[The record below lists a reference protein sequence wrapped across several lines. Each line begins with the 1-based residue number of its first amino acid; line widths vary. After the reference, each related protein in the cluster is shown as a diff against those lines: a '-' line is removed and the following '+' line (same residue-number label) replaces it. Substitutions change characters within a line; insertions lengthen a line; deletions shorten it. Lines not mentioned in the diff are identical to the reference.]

1 MLEDISFNTYEFE
14 ADLCSLMANEHYQ
27 KAISAEIL
35 TEVKITFEEDVAK
48 EFQPRIKE
56 LVLEFVKKTKTLP
69 MYGSEFVIENLI
81 GGEPIPFYVSYVY
94 PPSTKRYGFELL
106 LEFEIKIEAEDKD
119 DEEDGEDDII
129 NIPPL

>member
-27 KAISAEIL
+27 RAISTGIS

-56 LVLEFVKKTKTLP
+56 LVREFVEKTKMLP
-69 MYGSEFVIENLI
+69 MYGSEFVIEDLI
-81 GGEPIPFYVSYVY
+81 GGDPVPFYVSYVY
-94 PPSTKRYGFELL
+94 PPSTKRSGFKLL
-106 LEFEIKIEAEDKD
+106 LEFEIKIEPEDKE
-119 DEEDGEDDII
+119 DEEDEEDDVI